1 MLFFDELD
9 MLVAANPDVKIDFLA
24 FVRALK
30 QRQEPVPVDMRSV
43 RAVVG
48 IGSYEVL
55 MLADT
60 VVRGG
65 GGDAARGAV
74 RIASPFN
81 VSDDFKEQHF
91 QCEELAVVVQAYATE
106 HGVELPQHFTEDLF
120 ASTHGYVRPIDRSTM
135 VCESLE
141 RTSGFSYIWRQL
153 DRNLRGR

>member
-65 GGDAARGAV
+65 GGDAACGAV
-74 RIASPFN
+74 R
-81 VSDDFKEQHF
+81 
-91 QCEELAVVVQAYATE
+91 L
-106 HGVELPQHFTEDLF
+106 
-120 ASTHGYVRPIDRSTM
+120 RRRST
-135 VCESLE
+135 
-141 RTSGFSYIWRQL
+141 
-153 DRNLRGR
+153 